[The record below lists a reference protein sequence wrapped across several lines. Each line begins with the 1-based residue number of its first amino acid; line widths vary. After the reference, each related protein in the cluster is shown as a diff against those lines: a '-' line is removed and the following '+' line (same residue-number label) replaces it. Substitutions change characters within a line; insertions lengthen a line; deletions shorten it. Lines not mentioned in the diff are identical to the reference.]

1 MALLLES
8 VAVELAGA
16 AAGESVDVDDANGR
30 TIQRDL
36 ACEEPLHKL
45 SQCRMMMVCSRRKDG
60 ERRFDSVWRR

>member
-36 ACEEPLHKL
+36 ACEEPSSKL
-45 SQCRMMMVCSRRKDG
+45 SQCRS
-60 ERRFDSVWRR
+60 